1 MKSSSCSPRC
11 SSRQILLSCFALLVL
26 AASSHAASIQYRTVA
41 RPVVEGRLRAT
52 PPENADRERTLR
64 ELFSEAGC
72 ASDQLQEQAVKHAK
86 LPNVICTVPGQTD
99 STIIVGAHFD
109 RVAEGSGVIDNWS
122 GAAMLPSL
130 LQSLMGHPRR
140 HRLIFIGFT
149 DEEKGLVGS
158 RFYVDRLSKEEKKKI
173 SAMINLDSLAAG
185 PTELE
190 VERGDKKLINALV
203 SVAQSLQLPLSGM
216 NIHNV
221 GRSDS
226 DSFQDRRIPSV
237 MVHSI
242 TQETFPILHSKRDQL
257 EAVRWD
263 DYYNTYRL
271 LAAYVAYLDGM
282 LDAPEQPKQEAG
294 AVQ

>member
-1 MKSSSCSPRC
+1 MQPQC
-11 SSRQILLSCFALLVL
+11 SSRILLFCFAFLL

-52 PPENADRERTLR
+52 PPENADRERVLR

-72 ASDQLQEQAVKHAK
+72 ASEQLQEQAVKRAK
-86 LPNVICTVPGQTD
+86 LPNVICTLPGQTD
-99 STIIVGAHFD
+99 STIIIGAHFD
-109 RVAEGSGVIDNWS
+109 RVAEGNGVIDNWS

-130 LQSLMGHPRR
+130 LQSLNGHPRR
-140 HRLIFIGFT
+140 HRLVFIGFT

-158 RFYVDRLSKEEKKKI
+158 RFYVDRLSKQDKQKI

-185 PTELE
+185 PTEIE
-190 VERGDKKLINALV
+190 VERGDKKLIDAMTA
-203 SVAQSLQLPLSGM
+203 VAQSLKLPLSGM
-216 NIHNV
+216 DVHAV

-226 DSFQDRRIPSV
+226 DSFQERRIPSM

-242 TQETFPILHSKRDQL
+242 TQETLPILHSKRDQL
-257 EAVRWD
+257 DAVRWD

-271 LAAYVAYLDGM
+271 LAAYLAYLDES